1 MNTTLANDASCF
13 SLGCVF
19 TPTALRVR
27 TTGDVSN
34 TYESMLD
41 RALTNNNATQIVSGA
56 RGAWNDA
63 DMLEV
68 TTHNLVVVLPLPRFE
83 QVVLCWTSRSATFL
97 LSLAMRR
104 AGRTS
109 LSGP

>member
-1 MNTTLANDASCF
+1 MAVNTTLANDASLWAVF
-13 SLGCVF
+13 SRRQ
-19 TPTALRVR
+19 LRDR

-68 TTHNLVVVLPLPRFE
+68 TTHNLVVF
-83 QVVLCWTSRSATFL
+83 
-97 LSLAMRR
+97 
-104 AGRTS
+104 
-109 LSGP
+109 

>member
-1 MNTTLANDASCF
+1 
-13 SLGCVF
+13 
-19 TPTALRVR
+19 
-27 TTGDVSN
+27 
-34 TYESMLD
+34 MLD

-68 TTHNLVVVLPLPRFE
+68 TTHNLVVVCRCRILSML
-83 QVVLCWTSRSATFL
+83 VLSWSRLGTFS

>member
-1 MNTTLANDASCF
+1 VAVNTTLANDASLWAVF
-13 SLGCVF
+13 SRRQRCVF
-19 TPTALRVR
+19 R

-68 TTHNLVVVLPLPRFE
+68 TTSTHNLVVF
-83 QVVLCWTSRSATFL
+83 
-97 LSLAMRR
+97 
-104 AGRTS
+104 
-109 LSGP
+109 